1 MAIDRDGLIARA
13 TTEMSENAPGEG
25 AEPAREASQPVLPEP
40 AGWSD
45 PLSGADGPRLWDRT
59 LSNEQARLR
68 RYGRG
73 VTVVLLEL
81 GGFAEFAT
89 WVGREAAMQ
98 AFSRLSRIIVAEVRS
113 SDHIARIASERFGI
127 LLVETD
133 EVRTLNFINRILAAC
148 EPDLR
153 ARRPLRI
160 GIGWASPAKGQLLT
174 DAVALAEERL
184 ASDFFG
190 LRSGGQA

>member
-1 MAIDRDGLIARA
+1 MLAPRAGGETTRIANVAMARLVEVRRWRSIRTG
-13 TTEMSENAPGEG
+13 S
-25 AEPAREASQPVLPEP
+25 
-40 AGWSD
+40 
-45 PLSGADGPRLWDRT
+45 RLWDRI

-81 GGFAEFAT
+81 GGFADFAT

-98 AFSRLSRIIVAEVRS
+98 VFSRLSRLIVGEVRS
-113 SDHIARIASERFGI
+113 SDHIARITSERFAI
-127 LLVETD
+127 LLFETD

-148 EPDLR
+148 EPELR

-160 GIGWASPAKGQLLT
+160 GIGWASPAKGQQLA

-184 ASDFFG
+184 NSDFFG
-190 LRSGGQA
+190 LRADGPA